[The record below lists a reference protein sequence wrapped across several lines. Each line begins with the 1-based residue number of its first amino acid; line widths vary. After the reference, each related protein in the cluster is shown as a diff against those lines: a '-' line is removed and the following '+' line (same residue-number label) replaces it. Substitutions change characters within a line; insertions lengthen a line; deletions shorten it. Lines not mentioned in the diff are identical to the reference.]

1 MCVTKYNR
9 SKVCCLLLVSCEVLW
24 LRKLLCNFFNL
35 QLDVTYMLYD
45 DQSCVKVSKNLVLHD
60 MLKHT
65 EIKFHYI
72 GDIVQRGEVKLQFV
86 ET

>member
-1 MCVTKYNR
+1 
-9 SKVCCLLLVSCEVLW
+9 
-24 LRKLLCNFFNL
+24 
-35 QLDVTYMLYD
+35 MLYD

-72 GDIVQRGEVKLQFV
+72 GDVVQRAEVKLQFV